1 MAQKKNYHVSR
12 IGHEQSDWER
22 GIAFYQDDLKILEHR
37 LQEISQ
43 MYNNVEVKSN
53 IEHYQN
59 QFIIQ
64 QNNLSVLSKRMK
76 DHAHHIHQDV
86 HEHAQHLTEETIAEH
101 DALKEDYLTL
111 EKSILEL
118 RHDFYRFLSHYM

>member
-1 MAQKKNYHVSR
+1 MANKKNYHVSR

-43 MYNNVEVKSN
+43 QYSLIEVKSQV
-53 IEHYQN
+53 EHYQN
-59 QFIIQ
+59 QFLIQ
-64 QNNLSVLSKRMK
+64 NRNLSDLIQKIKTHS
-76 DHAHHIHQDV
+76 HQVHLDI
-86 HEHAQHLTEETIAEH
+86 HEHAQHITDETIAEH
-101 DALKEDYLTL
+101 DQLKETYFML
-111 EKSILEL
+111 ERTILDL